1 MKLIFESWRKFLTEN
16 KSSNKKIIFMAG
28 GPGAGKSTVLDAL
41 GIDYPIVNAD
51 QFYEKDLE
59 DAGLS
64 LDIEKTFEET
74 RTAKDNLKK
83 KIYSILEMEDDE
95 KPVNHDELM
104 QLFKQAMKKG
114 PTDELEKLK
123 SEYDEKREKNVQV
136 GKIFAAARK
145 KSSSLLADLL
155 NRGEPFII
163 DGTGGQFGVIRN
175 QKASMEKPLYK
186 YEDEEGNVIYTDKES
201 IKGQTV
207 TLAREPYETAMIF
220 IDVPLEQAIDRQKF
234 RDRRLPPKSV
244 ESSWKAVS
252 KNKEP
257 YEALFGDKFFYF
269 LNDGES
275 SEEVKEKVKAQL
287 KPQVDSFVGAMT
299 EDFQKDVKR
308 GHSKMKRRI
317 IGTGGN
323 KIKAAPFDKDP
334 SMKRSKSA
342 PPGFGG
348 S

>member
-1 MKLIFESWRKFLTEN
+1 MKLIFESWRKFLTEQ

-41 GIDYPIVNAD
+41 GIDYPVVNAD

-83 KIYSILEMEDDE
+83 EIYSILEMEDDE
-95 KPVNHDELM
+95 ESVKHDELM
-104 QLFKQAMKKG
+104 QLFDQAMDKG
-114 PTDELEKLK
+114 PTDELGKLK

-145 KSSSLLADLL
+145 KSSSLLADLVEQ
-155 NRGEPFII
+155 GKSFII
-163 DGTGGQFGVIRN
+163 DGTAGAFGQMRN
-175 QKASMEKPLYK
+175 SKKK
-186 YEDEEGNVIYTDKES
+186 YEDMG
-201 IKGQTV
+201 
-207 TLAREPYETAMIF
+207 YETAMIF
-220 IDVPLEQAIDRQKF
+220 VDVPLELAIDRQKF
-234 RDRRLPPKSV
+234 RERRLPPKSV
-244 ESSWKAVS
+244 ESSWSAVS

-257 YEALFGDKFFYF
+257 YEGLFGDNFFYF
-269 LNDGES
+269 LNDAES
-275 SEEVKEKVKAQL
+275 SEEVREKVDAQL
-287 KPQVDSFVGAMT
+287 KSQVAPFVGAMT
-299 EDFQKDVKR
+299 EDFQDDVKI